1 MLLSIIFQFV
11 LAGRAKI
18 KYFLQKLLADYF
30 FAYLFFIFISG
41 AIGSFG
47 DGIGGNIEFLY
58 RCEFLRRLGLWIPIE
73 FF

>member
-1 MLLSIIFQFV
+1 MTPWFIF
-11 LAGRAKI
+11 L
-18 KYFLQKLLADYF
+18 FLPDDF
-30 FAYLFFIFISG
+30 FAYLRFIFISG